1 MQKDRGREAETPS
14 RMQSRS
20 WTDILRQAGKNT
32 YEKNLSLVAGGV
44 AYYLLFALFPA
55 AAALISLYCLVANPA
70 DVMKHV
76 QSLSGMLPSSTV
88 KLIGVALNQLVSV
101 SSKSLGLGA
110 IIGIVIALWSGL
122 NGMTGMM
129 TAITIAY
136 AQPERRGFLR
146 FYVTGVLLSLVVIVG
161 GFIALVLIAGL
172 PMVLSGESAHGP
184 ARWIGFVVEW
194 PFLIVFAMGMVA
206 LIYRYGPDREE
217 PRWKWASPG
226 VITATILWVVG
237 SGLFS
242 FYVYHFNSYNKTYG
256 SLGVLLVLLT
266 WLWLSVFVVLF
277 GAEIN
282 GEVERRTKQDITV
295 DPALPIGQ
303 PRAKDAD
310 RMPR

>member
-1 MQKDRGREAETPS
+1 
-14 RMQSRS
+14 
-20 WTDILRQAGKNT
+20 
-32 YEKNLSLVAGGV
+32 LSLVAGGV
-44 AYYLLFALFPA
+44 AYYLLLALFPA

-88 KLIGVALNQLVSV
+88 KLIGVALGQLVSV

-110 IIGIVIALWSGL
+110 IIGIAIALWSGL

-136 AQPERRGFLR
+136 AQPEGRGFLR
-146 FYVTGVLLSLVVIVG
+146 FYVTGMLLSLVVIVG

-172 PMVLSGESAHGP
+172 PMVLTGERAQGP
-184 ARWIGFVVEW
+184 ARWIGLVVEW

-226 VITATILWVVG
+226 VIAATILWVVG

-242 FYVYHFNSYNKTYG
+242 LYVYHFDSYNKTYG
-256 SLGVLLVLLT
+256 SLGALLVLLT

-282 GEVERRTKQDITV
+282 GEVERRTKHDITV
-295 DPALPIGQ
+295 DPALPIGR
-303 PRAKDAD
+303 PRAEDAD
-310 RMPR
+310 RAPR